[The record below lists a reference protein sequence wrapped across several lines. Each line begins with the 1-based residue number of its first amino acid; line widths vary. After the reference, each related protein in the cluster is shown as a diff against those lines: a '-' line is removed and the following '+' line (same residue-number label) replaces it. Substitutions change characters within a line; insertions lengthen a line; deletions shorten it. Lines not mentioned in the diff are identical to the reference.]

1 MAKEKDDLFS
11 IRAAVEDVKAAYAR
25 QGEQVQT
32 GREIGKTILS
42 SVSIII
48 SILGAS
54 NILQQ
59 TADSSSTIRP
69 IFLIIAG
76 ASFVGLI
83 CFCLLLLLPNKFYG
97 PIDSTAEVYEIEII
111 GKCERDVLL
120 KLLSSYIHVVNLNEC
135 SLKRRLFYT
144 WAAGAL
150 MIIVVI
156 CMIGT
161 LIVR

>member
-11 IRAAVEDVKAAYAR
+11 IRAAVEDVKAAFAR

-59 TADSSSTIRP
+59 TADPSSSFQP
-69 IFLIIAG
+69 VLLIVAG
-76 ASFVGLI
+76 LSFVGLI

-97 PIDSTAEVYEIEII
+97 PIDSTASVYEVEII
-111 GKCERDVLL
+111 GKGERDVLL
-120 KLLSSYIHVVNLNEC
+120 KLLSSYIHVVTLNDC

-150 MIIVVI
+150 MIIVVV
-156 CMIGT
+156 CMIWT
-161 LIVR
+161 LVIR

>member
-11 IRAAVEDVKAAYAR
+11 IRAAVEDVKSAFAR

-48 SILGAS
+48 SVLGAS
-54 NILQQ
+54 NLLQQ
-59 TADSSSTIRP
+59 TTDP
-69 IFLIIAG
+69 ISGFKSVLLIIAG

-97 PIDSTAEVYEIEII
+97 PIDSTAAVYESEII
-111 GKCERDVLL
+111 GKGERDVLL
-120 KLLSSYIHVVNLNEC
+120 KLLASYIHVVSLNDC
-135 SLKRRLFYT
+135 SLKFRLFYT

-150 MIIVVI
+150 MMLVVV
-156 CMIGT
+156 CMIST
-161 LIVR
+161 LIIK